1 MKLTSDDTNTNRVR
15 KERIVIMPLT
25 LADTGVTTTIKA
37 IRGKD
42 QTRRFLQNLGF
53 VEGASVSVV
62 SSLAGNLIVSVKDTR
77 VAISQQMASR
87 IMV

>member
-1 MKLTSDDTNTNRVR
+1 
-15 KERIVIMPLT
+15 MPLT
-25 LADTGVTTTIKA
+25 MMDAGVETTIKT

-53 VEGASVSVV
+53 VEGTQVSVV
-62 SSLAGNLIVSVKDTR
+62 SSMAGNLIVSVKDAR
-77 VAISQQMASR
+77 IALSQAMASR